1 MSTTSACPACHAENP
16 TGQKFCGECGARLP
30 AGCPA
35 CGHPNPAGQ
44 KFCGECGAALAAAP
58 KTAVSAEAAPRV
70 DREPAA
76 PSRTVPAARDTSPS
90 TYTPKHLVEKILTS
104 RSAIEGERK
113 LVTVMFTDVSGF
125 TAMSERLDP
134 EEVHAIMDR
143 AFEVI
148 LGAVHEYEG
157 TINQFLGDGVMAL
170 FGAPIAHE
178 DHAGRALRAALAI
191 QQRLEPLREDVQ
203 RAHQREFRMRIGIN
217 SGSVVVGAIGRD
229 LRMDYTAVGDT
240 VNLAARLMGIS
251 QPGHIVA
258 SPNTRALCEGYFVF
272 EDLGKFELKGKT
284 EPVHAYRVQRAIARR
299 TRLEVS
305 RERGLTPLVGRATER
320 ERLTE
325 VFRDASGGTGGVVV
339 LSGDAGVGK
348 SRLLYEF
355 LQGVDHTEHLELET
369 TCVSYGRSMAYRP
382 ILELYRQYLDLSEAL
397 GPDDIRRRVSDCLS
411 SLDLEKQEDER
422 SWLFHHFLGI
432 PVAAEFLMRV
442 QGAMLRDRTNDLLC
456 SVILRESE
464 RKPVIVVVENV
475 HWIDASSE
483 EFLRSL
489 ATRVRTHR
497 MMLVLTTRPGS
508 TLDWLPPN
516 TQTIA
521 LEALDSGDLRTMVQ
535 TLLGTP
541 LVAEP
546 LFQLLM
552 EKGEGNPLY
561 VEEIVRQLQETKGI
575 LVEDGEARLRAA
587 DVTVPGTIRDIIAAR
602 VDRLNESPKQTLQVA
617 SVVGRRFGITLVSRI
632 RESDRNHVAG
642 DLQDLHAV
650 DFVFP
655 SARDPELMYSFKH
668 AVTQDVVYT
677 SLLERRRRLFH
688 AAAGLGLE
696 ELYADRIGDF
706 VELLAYHYEHS
717 GEDEKA
723 VDYAILAAE
732 KAQRRWAN
740 SEALTLFD
748 GALKRLGTMPDTAPN
763 QLRRIDAVVKQAE
776 VKFALGQHAEHIQA
790 LEGIR
795 DLVDAVADP
804 RRRATWYYWTGFLH
818 SLIGAKPEVPINYCL
833 EAVRIA
839 ESSGLDELKAYA
851 ECCLSEA
858 YLNTGRLRDALEAS
872 EPALAT
878 FEGRGN
884 TWWAA
889 RTLWGLSSIAIFLG
903 EWERSLEYC
912 RRALEHAHAVGD
924 VRMKIV
930 ALWRTGWTHIQRG
943 DTESGLRWCD
953 EALALSPGPFDAAM
967 TRAAKGH
974 GLVKAGDLSA
984 GTALLAE
991 SVEWFHRSRLR
1002 LTRSVFAIWLG
1013 DAYLRQGK
1021 LVEARSTLE
1030 DVLTTSREVG
1040 YRHLEGTAQ
1049 RLLGEILLLDNP
1061 AGADEHL
1068 QGALGILR
1076 EVGAVNEVA
1085 KTLVARGRLMR
1096 AGGDT
1101 AEAGQLLE
1109 QALSLFDRLG
1119 TVDGAL
1125 RVRAYLDALHGKGRR
1140 LAIVSRNNLGLYN
1153 ELRRDFAG
1161 DQDIE
1166 VSLDRRGDEG
1176 SPPNA
1181 HTAPDGRTHR
1191 RSRSDVDRMV
1201 RSAGYAIVTREL
1213 AT

>member
-1 MSTTSACPACHAENP
+1 
-16 TGQKFCGECGARLP
+16 
-30 AGCPA
+30 
-35 CGHPNPAGQ
+35 
-44 KFCGECGAALAAAP
+44 LAAA
-58 KTAVSAEAAPRV
+58 AAPTAAVAAEPAPKPV
-70 DREPAA
+70 DLEPAA
-76 PSRTVPAARDTSPS
+76 PSRPAPAVRDAAPS
-90 TYTPKHLVEKILTS
+90 TYTPKHLAEKILTS

-178 DHAGRALRAALAI
+178 DHAGRALRTALAI

-203 RAHQREFRMRIGIN
+203 RAHGREFRMRIGIN
-217 SGSVVVGAIGRD
+217 SGPVVVGAIGRD

-251 QPGHIVA
+251 QPGQIVA

-272 EDLGKFELKGKT
+272 DDLGKFELKGKT
-284 EPVHAYRVQRAIARR
+284 EPVHAYSVQRAIARR

-325 VFRDASGGTGGVVV
+325 VFRNASGGGGGVVV
-339 LSGDAGVGK
+339 LSGDPGVGK

-355 LQGVDHTEHLELET
+355 LQGLDDTEHLELET
-369 TCVSYGRSMAYRP
+369 TCASYGRSMAYRP

-397 GPDDIRRRVSDCLS
+397 VPDEIKRRVSDCLRA
-411 SLDLEKQEDER
+411 LDLETREDER

-432 PVAAEFLMRV
+432 PVAAEFLMRI

-464 RKPVIVVVENV
+464 RRPVIVVVENV

-483 EFLRSL
+483 EFLRLL
-489 ATRVRTHR
+489 ATRVPAHR
-497 MMLVLTTRPGS
+497 VMLVLTTRAGG
-508 TLDWLPPN
+508 TLDWLPPM
-516 TQTIA
+516 TQRIA
-521 LEALDSGDLRTMVQ
+521 LEALDSENLRTMVR

-541 LVAEP
+541 LVAEQ
-546 LFQLLM
+546 LFHLLM

-617 SVVGRRFGITLVSRI
+617 SVIGRRFGVTLVSRI
-632 RESDRNHVAG
+632 RDSDRNHVAG

-668 AVTQDVVYT
+668 ALTQDVVYT

-748 GALKRLGTMPDTAPN
+748 GALKRLRTMPDTPPN

-795 DLVDAVADP
+795 ELVDAVADP

-858 YLNTGRLRDALEAS
+858 YLNTGRLHDALEAS

-878 FEGRGN
+878 FEARGN

-912 RRALEHAHAVGD
+912 RRALEHARAVGD

-930 ALWRTGWTHIQRG
+930 ASWRTGWSHIQRG
-943 DTESGLRWCD
+943 DTESGLRWCE

-984 GTALLAE
+984 GAMLLAE

-1030 DVLTTSREVG
+1030 DVLRTSREVG

-1049 RLLGEILLLDNP
+1049 RLLGETLSLDDP
-1061 AGADEHL
+1061 ASAAEHL
-1068 QGALGILR
+1068 EAALGVLR
-1076 EVGAVNEVA
+1076 EVGAANEVA
-1085 KTLVARGRLMR
+1085 KTLVARARLKC
-1096 AGGDT
+1096 AGGDA
-1101 AEAGQLLE
+1101 AEARQLLE
-1109 QALSLFDRLG
+1109 KALSLFDRLG

-1125 RVRAYLDALHGKGRR
+1125 RVRANLDALGGKGRR
-1140 LAIVSRNNLGLYN
+1140 LAIVSRSHRGLYN
-1153 ELRRDFAG
+1153 ELLRDLAG

-1166 VSLDRRGDEG
+1166 VSLDRRGDDEY
-1176 SPPNA
+1176 PTDA
-1181 HTAPDGRTHR
+1181 HTGPDGGAHR
-1191 RSRSDVDRMV
+1191 RTRSDVDATI
-1201 RSAGYAIVTREL
+1201 RSVGYAIVTREL
-1213 AT
+1213 AI